1 MVVGITIASIAAGF
15 LIRLDAYTPTVEWAT
30 LVVVNRLGMGMAQQ
44 LPYTALQA
52 VLEYVQIPS
61 LISTKCAYA
70 NERNRPED
78 IATGNGKS
86 IPSHTII
93 IQLR

>member
-15 LIRLDAYTPTVEWAT
+15 LIRLDAYTPTVEWAA

-52 VLEYVQIPS
+52 VLEYVHPIIG
-61 LISTKCAYA
+61 LDKCVPVLM
-70 NERNRPED
+70 NK
-78 IATGNGKS
+78 TGPK
-86 IPSHTII
+86 T
-93 IQLR
+93 